1 MGQTFGEMAGLP
13 AALNCEFLNTP
24 AKGNP
29 MKAEKLQPAL
39 TGRIDALQ
47 IALVTLIQLSN
58 PPRFEGAL
66 AANAEAWRSGLIA
79 SSIQE
84 EYLDQFDSQLVGLL
98 NLVKG

>member
-1 MGQTFGEMAGLP
+1 MVGLP
-13 AALNCEFLNTP
+13 IGLDCEFHNTQP
-24 AKGNP
+24 KGNP
-29 MKAEKLQPAL
+29 MKTEKLQPELA
-39 TGRIDALQ
+39 GRIDALQ

-79 SSIQE
+79 SSIPE
-84 EYLDQFDSQLVGLL
+84 EYLNQFDSQLVGLL